1 MFLTDLQFLCLSAE
15 ECAEW
20 IMTEK
25 VARILP
31 CAVKDGKISLK
42 TESSRRENFS
52 RRLLFLILR
61 TITIP
66 IYISNGAAAEIL
78 SAAAP

>member
-1 MFLTDLQFLCLSAE
+1 
-15 ECAEW
+15 
-20 IMTEK
+20 MTEK

-52 RRLLFLILR
+52 LRLLFLILR

-78 SAAAP
+78 SVAAP